1 MVKPS
6 SFCTVCTKN
15 CVDEL
20 IGFLLSLS
28 VHHKNEKVYVMCD
41 SITKKT
47 IKNITPYPKL
57 DIVWLTTLNKYSDY
71 DRNEMV
77 KMGIWGEFQMAKA
90 DVIEEALK
98 IETDTLFL
106 DSDTIILDEIN
117 DILPNR
123 ELGVSPQFIQQKNV
137 DETGYYNG
145 GMLWTNQKS
154 LPYKWREFTKTSRY
168 FDQASIEDLVKIYD
182 TYEFDDNYNIQTWR
196 FILGLEP
203 GHIIA
208 SYFSVKNRKLLYK
221 NKPVKFIHTHFN
233 STRFKTVNDFFIEQ
247 LKKAKYHRELAIIY
261 RVINGMWLLNI
272 PAQPRE
278 GIWNH
283 KNDSFRELAVLYK
296 TKNKD
301 VDIVLN
307 KSGHC
312 WLQPN
317 ILLYDRPTME
327 WFNKEVLDTSL
338 LLFGNGDKNV
348 EIPKLKIM
356 GIKGRSWIFWPRRP
370 IILEYVLNKIKYI
383 KYSERKTETLFIGNY
398 ENSVQKKFRTD
409 KDWKSVISEFHC
421 TSGKKHKFTQ
431 QEYLMKLADAKYGL
445 CLRGYG
451 SKCHREVELMAF
463 GTVPIITPDVSIES
477 YMDPPL
483 ENTHFIRVNT
493 PEELTNKVSTITQEK
508 WEEMS
513 KNCVEWYKKNVH
525 SDNSWVSTIEN
536 ILYE

>member
-41 SITKKT
+41 STTKKT

-208 SYFSVKNRKLLYK
+208 SYFSVKNRKILYK

-261 RVINGMWLLNI
+261 RVINGQWLLNM
-272 PAQPRE
+272 PSQPRE
-278 GIWNH
+278 GMWYH

-327 WFNKEVLDTSL
+327 WFNKEVLDSSL
-338 LLFGNGDKNV
+338 LLFGNGDKNL

-431 QEYLMKLADAKYGL
+431 QEYLMKLAEAKYGL

-493 PEELTNKVSTITQEK
+493 PEELTNKISTITQEK

>member
-327 WFNKEVLDTSL
+327 WFNKEVLDSSL

-493 PEELTNKVSTITQEK
+493 PEELTNKISTITQEK

>member
-28 VHHKNEKVYVMCD
+28 VHHRNEKVYVMCD
-41 SITKKT
+41 STTKKT
-47 IKNITPYPKL
+47 IKNITPIPKL
-57 DIVWLTTLNKYSDY
+57 DIVWLSTLNKYSDY
-71 DRNEMV
+71 DRDEMV

-98 IETDTLFL
+98 IEPDTLFL

-123 ELGVSPQFIQQKNV
+123 ELGVSPQFIKQKNV

-145 GMLWTNQKS
+145 GMLWTNQRS
-154 LPYKWREFTKTSRY
+154 LPHKWREFTKTSRY

-182 TYEFDDNYNIQTWR
+182 TYEFGDNYNIQTWR

-208 SYFSVKNRKLLYK
+208 SYFSVKNKKLLYK
-221 NKPVKFIHTHFN
+221 DKPVKFIHTHFN
-233 STRFKTVNDFFIEQ
+233 SSRFKTVNDFFIEQ
-247 LKKAKYHRELAIIY
+247 LKKARYYSELAIIY
-261 RVINGMWLLNI
+261 RVINGKWVLNI
-272 PAQPRE
+272 PVQPRE

-283 KNDSFRELAVLYK
+283 KNDSFRELAVLYR

-301 VDIVLN
+301 VDVDLS

-327 WFNKEVLDTSL
+327 WFNREVLDSSL
-338 LLFGNGDKNV
+338 VLFGNGDKNV
-348 EIPKLKIM
+348 ELPKLKIM
-356 GIKGRSWIFWPRRP
+356 GLLGRSWIFWPRRP
-370 IILEYVLNKIKYI
+370 IILEYVLNKVNYI
-383 KYSERKTETLFIGNY
+383 KYSDRSTDTLFIGNY
-398 ENSVQKKFRTD
+398 ENSVQKKYRTG
-409 KDWKSVISEFHC
+409 KDWKTVISEFHC
-421 TSGKKHKFTQ
+421 TSGKQHKFTQ
-431 QEYLMKLADAKYGL
+431 QEYLMKLANARYGL

-463 GTVPIITPDVSIES
+463 GTVPIITPNVSITS
-477 YMDPPL
+477 YMDPPV
-483 ENTHFIRVNT
+483 ENEHFIRVNT
-493 PEELTNKVSTITQEK
+493 PEELTDKLKTTTQEK

-513 KNCVEWYKKNVH
+513 NNCVEWFKKNVH
-525 SDNSWVSTIEN
+525 SDNSWISTIEN

>member
-1 MVKPS
+1 
-6 SFCTVCTKN
+6 
-15 CVDEL
+15 
-20 IGFLLSLS
+20 
-28 VHHKNEKVYVMCD
+28 MCD

-247 LKKAKYHRELAIIY
+247 LKRAKYHRELAIIY

-301 VDIVLN
+301 VDVVLN

-463 GTVPIITPDVSIES
+463 GTV
-477 YMDPPL
+477 
-483 ENTHFIRVNT
+483 
-493 PEELTNKVSTITQEK
+493 
-508 WEEMS
+508 
-513 KNCVEWYKKNVH
+513 
-525 SDNSWVSTIEN
+525 
-536 ILYE
+536 

>member
-123 ELGVSPQFIQQKNV
+123 ELGVSLQFIQQKNV

-221 NKPVKFIHTHFN
+221 NKPKI
-233 STRFKTVNDFFIEQ
+233 SKKQ
-247 LKKAKYHRELAIIY
+247 LY
-261 RVINGMWLLNI
+261 
-272 PAQPRE
+272 
-278 GIWNH
+278 
-283 KNDSFRELAVLYK
+283 F
-296 TKNKD
+296 
-301 VDIVLN
+301 
-307 KSGHC
+307 
-312 WLQPN
+312 
-317 ILLYDRPTME
+317 
-327 WFNKEVLDTSL
+327 
-338 LLFGNGDKNV
+338 LLF
-348 EIPKLKIM
+348 LY
-356 GIKGRSWIFWPRRP
+356 IF
-370 IILEYVLNKIKYI
+370 
-383 KYSERKTETLFIGNY
+383 
-398 ENSVQKKFRTD
+398 
-409 KDWKSVISEFHC
+409 
-421 TSGKKHKFTQ
+421 
-431 QEYLMKLADAKYGL
+431 
-445 CLRGYG
+445 
-451 SKCHREVELMAF
+451 
-463 GTVPIITPDVSIES
+463 
-477 YMDPPL
+477 
-483 ENTHFIRVNT
+483 
-493 PEELTNKVSTITQEK
+493 
-508 WEEMS
+508 
-513 KNCVEWYKKNVH
+513 
-525 SDNSWVSTIEN
+525 
-536 ILYE
+536 

>member
-233 STRFKTVNDFFIEQ
+233 STRFKTVNDFFIQQ

>member
-77 KMGIWGEFQMAKA
+77 RMGIWGEFQMAKA

-247 LKKAKYHRELAIIY
+247 LKRAKYHRELAIIY

>member
-203 GHIIA
+203 GQIIA

-261 RVINGMWLLNI
+261 RVINGKWLLNI

-356 GIKGRSWIFWPRRP
+356 GVKGRSWIFWPRRP

-398 ENSVQKKFRTD
+398 ENSIQKKFRTD